1 MLTGKSFQF
10 APVRVECKMKS
21 CSVLCLYFIFP
32 QRGKCTGWWQ
42 FAGENTDI
50 LRWNWHWPRRRIH
63 FWKTPRRPLSN
74 VNFRNG
80 TWLCRPS
87 SSFSPRWNIPF
98 VLRIYLTSVW
108 LTAVRWRLGRTC
120 MLLYITF
127 KWISPVLCRQ
137 LSWVATVGGFLS
149 VRGSTPAVCHYLEA
163 NHKVPYLLRS
173 KTLPEPVGGEGK
185 HIRRSESPQ
194 CCDFFFFL
202 LKVKMPPSPD

>member
-1 MLTGKSFQF
+1 MPLFHISPKRQMYWLMGVCWWKHRHIEVKLTLTSAKNPFLKNPKKATF
-10 APVRVECKMKS
+10 KCKRV
-21 CSVLCLYFIFP
+21 
-32 QRGKCTGWWQ
+32 
-42 FAGENTDI
+42 
-50 LRWNWHWPRRRIH
+50 
-63 FWKTPRRPLSN
+63 
-74 VNFRNG
+74 RNG

-98 VLRIYLTSVW
+98 ILRISLTSVW
-108 LTAVRWRLGRTC
+108 LTAVRWRLGRTR

-137 LSWVATVGGFLS
+137 LSRVAAVGGFLS

-185 HIRRSESPQ
+185 HISRPESPQ
-194 CCDFFFFL
+194 CCDFFFF
-202 LKVKMPPSPD
+202 PSKGENATESWLNCHDCILHSHLFTHISSLWKDT